1 MCFTVYF
8 PVMPSTDI
16 VQKLRNYLYDQQ
28 FVQPE
33 FERAFEMAK
42 EKAGPLFEQFEIK
55 IETVDDY
62 LDYYDMLVKWVPTE
76 TKDGTYVYNHLC
88 LFYFVLGQEPLLGT
102 QSATRPT
109 THSPYTW
116 LSQWIIEY
124 AKEMGKWMDT
134 TESIDEESINTFYD
148 AASYRMEDY
157 DRPRPAPADWK
168 TFNEFFARRLKP
180 GLRPIDGGLDDN
192 TVIVSPADAKFD
204 IALPVDGDGVV
215 KIKGVPWSITQLL
228 DHDRGDKVGPSFAGG
243 MFCHS
248 FLAPNDY
255 HRLHAPVSG
264 EVIEATVIEGLCYLE
279 VTFVPG
285 DDNEPAHLR
294 MRRSMDGDNP
304 ARSLDVPNSAGYQ
317 FIQARALILIKTLD
331 LGLVAVLPIGMAQVS
346 SVKLSIG
353 AGDNVEKGDELAYFQ
368 LGGSDVVTVFQERA
382 NVTFTAEANVHYNY
396 GKQIATA
403 SPLPDNGQ

>member
-1 MCFTVYF
+1 MVDR
-8 PVMPSTDI
+8 TDI
-16 VQKLRNYLYDQQ
+16 VQKLRNYLNDQQ
-28 FVQPE
+28 FVQTE
-33 FERAFEMAK
+33 FARAFEMAK

-88 LFYFVLGQEPLLGT
+88 LFYFVLGQDPLLGT
-102 QSATRPT
+102 QSTTRPT

-116 LSQWIIEY
+116 LSRWIIEY

-134 TESIDEESINTFYD
+134 TESITAETIATFYK
-148 AASYRMEDY
+148 AESYHMEEYEDTE
-157 DRPRPAPADWK
+157 WQ

-180 GLRPIDGGLDDN
+180 GVRPIDGGLDDN

-204 IALPVDGDGVV
+204 IALPVEEGGVV

-228 DHDRGDKVGPSFAGG
+228 DHDRGDKIGPSFDGG

-248 FLAPNDY
+248 LPTTTTASTPRF
-255 HRLHAPVSG
+255 
-264 EVIEATVIEGLCYLE
+264 
-279 VTFVPG
+279 TFVPG

-294 MRRSMDGDNP
+294 MRRSMDVDNP
-304 ARSLDVPNSAGYQ
+304 ARRLDVPNDAGYQ
-317 FIQARALILIKTLD
+317 FIQARALILIDTTEM
-331 LGLVAVLPIGMAQVS
+331 GLVAVLPIGMAQVS
-346 SVKLSIG
+346 SVKLSVG
-353 AGDNVEKGDELAYFQ
+353 AGDKVKKGDELAYFQ

-403 SPLPDNGQ
+403 NPLPDNDQ